1 MRSWVEVSLGQ
12 IRANYR
18 AVRKVVGTAVDVMA
32 VVKADAYRH
41 GAVEISRALEAEGAE
56 WLAVSNV
63 EEGVYLR
70 RQGIRARILVMADFL
85 PDERAG
91 LEEFGLTP
99 VIHSLEDLS
108 AARVPYHLKIDS
120 GMGRLGTRA
129 SPQEIARAV
138 QAVPANLE
146 GVMTHFASSGN
157 YESPQTDD

>member
-18 AVRKVVGTAVDVMA
+18 AVRKVVGTTVDVMA

-41 GAVEISRALEAEGAE
+41 GAVEVSRALEAEGAE

-108 AARVPYHLKIDS
+108 AARVPYHLRSIAVWA
-120 GMGRLGTRA
+120 GWAHAPAPRR
-129 SPQEIARAV
+129 SPARCKPCRPTWKV
-138 QAVPANLE
+138 
-146 GVMTHFASSGN
+146 
-157 YESPQTDD
+157 